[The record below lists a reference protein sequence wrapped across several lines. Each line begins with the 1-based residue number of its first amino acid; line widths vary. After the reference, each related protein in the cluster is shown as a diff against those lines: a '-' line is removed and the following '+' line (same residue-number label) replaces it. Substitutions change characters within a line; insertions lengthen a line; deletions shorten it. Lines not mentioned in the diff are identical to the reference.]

1 LIIGIDV
8 GGTHTD
14 AVLIKDERLVK
25 KAKFLTR
32 QDHLMTSLLSAADHL
47 LAGEDVSRIERLT
60 ISTTLSTNAI
70 VEQKIDRVG
79 MVISSGPGL
88 SPALLPKF
96 QDAYYVS
103 GYMNHRGIEAAPL
116 KEQELEDVLD
126 DFRKKGIR
134 HAGVAGKFSCR
145 NPQQEIRI
153 GHQLKSATDHVSL
166 GHRMSGQL
174 NYPRRMAT
182 TYLNAAVWSRHR
194 QFVHEVEEFIIKKG
208 IKAPCYIMKAD
219 GGTFELP
226 RSLDTP
232 VQTILSGPAAS
243 IMGTLPFVVPGQDA
257 VILDIGGTTT
267 DIAVLADGVPL
278 LEPLGVTLGG
288 YKTLIRG
295 LRTRSIG
302 IGGDS
307 TVKVV
312 QGRIVIGPG
321 RTGPAIA
328 FGGSD
333 PTPTDAMVVLGLL
346 QTGNRQAAGQ
356 ALQTLA
362 EQTNRSLPEVAE
374 MIFSL
379 TCDLI
384 SQAVTE
390 VIEEINS
397 QPVYTIHEL
406 LEGKTVV
413 PKMLYVVGGP
423 AEIMALPLG
432 KRLGY
437 PSHVPEN
444 AEVAN
449 AIGVALSRT
458 TAEVALLADT
468 ERGVLTVAEE
478 GLQMPIS
485 KRFTREETIDFARE
499 KLLEKARRLG
509 ASEQDMDMEI
519 TEDQV
524 FPMVRDFYATGKNIR
539 IKVQIKPG
547 LLSYL
552 RGGN

>member
-14 AVLIKDERLVK
+14 AVLIKDKRLVK

-47 LAGEDVSRIERLT
+47 LEGEDVSRIERLT

-88 SPALLPKF
+88 SPSLLPKF

-116 KEQELEDVLD
+116 KEQEIEGILD

-134 HAGVAGKFSCR
+134 NAGVAGKFSCR

-153 GHQLKSATDHVSL
+153 GDELKRATDHVSL

-174 NYPRRMAT
+174 NFPRRMAT

-194 QFVHEVEEFIIKKG
+194 RFVQEIEDFIAERG
-208 IKAPCYIMKAD
+208 ITAPCYILKAD
-219 GGTFELP
+219 GGTIELP
-226 RSLDTP
+226 QSVDTP
-232 VQTILSGPAAS
+232 AQTILSGPAAS
-243 IMGTLPFVVPGQDA
+243 IMGTLPFVAPGQDA

-307 TVKVV
+307 TVKVI
-312 QGRIVIGPG
+312 QGRIVIGPE
-321 RTGPAIA
+321 RKGPAVA

-346 QTGNRQAAGQ
+346 QIGDRQAAVQ
-356 ALQTLA
+356 ALQPLA
-362 EQTNRSLPEVAE
+362 GQTNRSLPEVAE
-374 MIFSL
+374 AIFSL

-384 SQAVTE
+384 SHAVMD
-390 VIEEINS
+390 VIGEINS

-406 LEGKTVV
+406 LEGKTIV
-413 PKMLYVVGGP
+413 PKALYVVGGP
-423 AEIMALPLG
+423 AEVMAAPLG

-437 PSHVPEN
+437 ASHVPEN
-444 AEVAN
+444 SEVAN

-458 TAEVALLADT
+458 TAEIALLADT

-485 KRFTREETIDFARE
+485 KRFTREEAIGFARE

-552 RGGN
+552 QGGD

>member
-1 LIIGIDV
+1 M
-8 GGTHTD
+8 
-14 AVLIKDERLVK
+14 AEK
-25 KAKFLTR
+25 
-32 QDHLMTSLLSAADHL
+32 
-47 LAGEDVSRIERLT
+47 RIT
-60 ISTTLSTNAI
+60 
-70 VEQKIDRVG
+70 
-79 MVISSGPGL
+79 
-88 SPALLPKF
+88 
-96 QDAYYVS
+96 
-103 GYMNHRGIEAAPL
+103 
-116 KEQELEDVLD
+116 
-126 DFRKKGIR
+126 
-134 HAGVAGKFSCR
+134 
-145 NPQQEIRI
+145 
-153 GHQLKSATDHVSL
+153 
-166 GHRMSGQL
+166 
-174 NYPRRMAT
+174 
-182 TYLNAAVWSRHR
+182 
-194 QFVHEVEEFIIKKG
+194 
-208 IKAPCYIMKAD
+208 APCYILKAD
-219 GGTFELP
+219 GGTIELP
-226 RSLDTP
+226 QSADTP
-232 VQTILSGPAAS
+232 AQTILSGPAAS
-243 IMGTLPFVVPGQDA
+243 IMGTLPFVKPGQDA

-267 DIAVLADGVPL
+267 DIAVLADGIPL

-307 TVKVV
+307 TVRIV
-312 QGRIVIGPG
+312 QGRLAIGPE
-321 RTGPAIA
+321 RTGPAVA
-328 FGGSD
+328 FGGAD

-346 QTGNRQAAGQ
+346 QIGNRQAAGQ

-362 EQTNRSLPEVAE
+362 GQMNHSLPELAE
-374 MIFSL
+374 MVFSL

-384 SQAVTE
+384 SQAVMD

-406 LEGKTVV
+406 LEGKTIV
-413 PKMLYVVGGP
+413 PKALYVVGGP
-423 AEIMALPLG
+423 AAVMAAPLG
-432 KRLGY
+432 QRLEY

-485 KRFTREETIDFARE
+485 KRFTREEAIGFARE

-552 RGGN
+552 QGGD